1 MRFSKNNQI
10 SNMQNKIT
18 FLKTLIIES
27 DTFLFGILLL
37 IK

>member
-1 MRFSKNNQI
+1 MRFSKNDQI